1 MNYYEETYNK
11 FVKDLALDELETL
24 KETMIYEYNDL
35 DSEYDALFNEYNRKM
50 KSVKNKNDRQRQ
62 KETNRLFKSIYMSL
76 FFCFIFSIDVNPL
89 AILITMEVGFV
100 SSLLLSYKKYC
111 KVMDVFEKKEKILK
125 KEYEDSSDKLYSK
138 LNLISKYIDKLS
150 MEIFSKKQD
159 LALSVNECGKLYM
172 DLSEDKVD
180 YVENTKGKVKPYV
193 KKRKLNDK

>member
-11 FVKDLALDELETL
+11 FVKELALDELETL

-76 FFCFIFSIDVNPL
+76 

-100 SSLLLSYKKYC
+100 SSLFLSYKRYC

-125 KEYEDSSDKLYSK
+125 KEYEDNSDKLYSK

-150 MEIFSKKQD
+150 MEISSKKQD
-159 LALSVNECGKLYM
+159 LALSVNEYGKLYM
-172 DLSEDKVD
+172 DLSEDKVEYKD
-180 YVENTKGKVKPYV
+180 DTIEKNKPYV

>member
-11 FVKDLALDELETL
+11 FVKELALDELETL

-76 FFCFIFSIDVNPL
+76 FFCFIFSVFTNFIDVNPL

-100 SSLLLSYKKYC
+100 SSLLLSYKRYC
-111 KVMDVFEKKEKILK
+111 KVMDVFEKKEKRV
-125 KEYEDSSDKLYSK
+125 S
-138 LNLISKYIDKLS
+138 
-150 MEIFSKKQD
+150 
-159 LALSVNECGKLYM
+159 AG
-172 DLSEDKVD
+172 
-180 YVENTKGKVKPYV
+180 
-193 KKRKLNDK
+193 